1 MTQALICFSHLR
13 EKMSITQLLIHE
25 QLIRFLTITISLLAV
40 MKTLRFPL
48 ILAELATGRFIGAL
62 SNPAK
67 PSRLS
72 FHDVPYVVVSP
83 PTMFI

>member
-40 MKTLRFPL
+40 MKTLRFQL
-48 ILAELATGRFIGAL
+48 LLAELAMARFI
-62 SNPAK
+62 SNPAL
-67 PSRLS
+67 PGRLN
-72 FHDVPYVVVSP
+72 FHDVPYVVVSL
-83 PTMFI
+83 PTMPI